1 MHFTTESFVAS
12 LITGSIGFVYWSY
25 GRKRPAPLFMASGAL
40 LMVFPYFVESIPLTV
55 VITVALAALPVVVRI

>member
-1 MHFTTESFVAS
+1 MHFTTESFIAS

-55 VITVALAALPVVVRI
+55 IITVALAALPVVVRI